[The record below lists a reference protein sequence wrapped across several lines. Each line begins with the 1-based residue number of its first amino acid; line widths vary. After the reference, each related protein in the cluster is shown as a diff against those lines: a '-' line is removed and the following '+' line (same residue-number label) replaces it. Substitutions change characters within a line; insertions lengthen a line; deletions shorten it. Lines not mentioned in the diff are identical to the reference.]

1 MLRNGIKPM
10 KPTFIFSSLVN
21 IFLLVRMF
29 FGCYQLCEGSGEDYQ
44 EIKGVKN
51 GEGAHTVKEKVN
63 WIQVAQYLWGSF
75 NWEQIPKATTHV
87 AAERADRIS
96 YLAIKMLRTL
106 GEVAA

>member
-1 MLRNGIKPM
+1 
-10 KPTFIFSSLVN
+10 
-21 IFLLVRMF
+21 MF